1 MTEESWDAVV
11 IGAGPAGLSAAQ
23 MLGRAQRR
31 TLVIDAGMPRN
42 RFAAHMHGVLGQDGR
57 PPRELLT
64 QGRRE
69 VEAYGVE
76 VRAAT
81 VARVD
86 DRGAHLDVVLD
97 GVLDRGAV
105 ETTRAIIIATGL
117 LDDLPG
123 IPGLAERWGSGVLHC
138 PYCHGWEVRGRRLG
152 VLLTSPLGLH
162 QAQLVRQWS
171 ETVVVFAAA
180 VHPLDPDVAR
190 RLAARGVEIVTQPVV
205 EVLGAGADV
214 TGARL
219 ADGRVVEIDALFT
232 AGVSRPLDGF
242 VAPLGLARA
251 ENPAGSFLAVDET
264 GRTSHP
270 RIWAAG
276 NVVNPGANVPL
287 SMGAGAMAG
296 ATLNAALVEE
306 DFDRAEASLAG
317 REGSG
322 DHAVIVASG
331 DHVGHGAE
339 GVHGGSPAH
348 AAGHAPPAHLSEGAV
363 DAEPA
368 TFWEQRYAEADRVWS
383 GRPNATLVEVASAL
397 PPGRALDLGCGEG
410 ADAIWLAGRGWEATG
425 VDISPTAVAR
435 AADAA
440 RAARVD
446 ARFVAADLATFGL
459 DELFDLVT
467 ASFLHSPVAL
477 DRADALRRA
486 AERVAVGGRLLVIAH
501 AAPPPWASA
510 EHVRDH
516 VFVGPAEDLA
526 ALALDPQV
534 WTTEIAD
541 VRTREAVAPDGSAA
555 QLEDGVV
562 LVRRLR

>member
-1 MTEESWDAVV
+1 MTEHAWDVVV

-57 PPRELLT
+57 PPRELLA

-76 VRAAT
+76 VRSAS

-86 DRGAHLDVVLD
+86 DRGAHLDVVLE
-97 GVLDRGAV
+97 GGAV
-105 ETTRAIIIATGL
+105 ETTRAVIIATGL
-117 LDDLPG
+117 VDDLPG
-123 IPGLAERWGSGVLHC
+123 IPGIAERWGSGVLHC

-180 VHPLDPDVAR
+180 IHPLDPDVAR
-190 RLAARGVEIVTQPVV
+190 RLAARGVEIVTEPVV
-205 EVLGAGADV
+205 EVLGEGSEV
-214 TGARL
+214 TGVRL
-219 ADGRVVEIDALFT
+219 RDGRFVAVDALFT

-242 VAPLGLARA
+242 VAHLDLERT
-251 ENPAGSFLAVDET
+251 ENPAGSFLAVDQA

-276 NVVNPGANVPL
+276 NVVAPGANVPL

-296 ATLNAALVEE
+296 ATVNAALVEE
-306 DFDRAEASLAG
+306 DFDRAEEAH
-317 REGSG
+317 GS
-322 DHAVIVASG
+322 
-331 DHVGHGAE
+331 HGAP
-339 GVHGGSPAH
+339 GAGSAHG
-348 AAGHAPPAHLSEGAV
+348 AGHAAPAHLSQGTA
-363 DAEPA
+363 DPAPA

-383 GRPNATLVEVASAL
+383 GRPNAALVDVVGAL

-410 ADAIWLAGRGWEATG
+410 ADAIWLAGRGWDVSG

-435 AADAA
+435 ATDAA
-440 RAARVD
+440 RAAGVD
-446 ARFVAADLATFGL
+446 ARFVAADLATL
-459 DELFDLVT
+459 TDDDAFDLVT

-477 DRADALRRA
+477 DRTDALRRA
-486 AERVAVGGRLLVIAH
+486 AERVSVGGRLLIITH
-501 AAPPPWASA
+501 AAPPPWASP

-516 VFVGPAEDLA
+516 KFVSPADDLRG
-526 ALALDPQV
+526 LALDPET

-541 VRTREAVAPDGSAA
+541 VRTRAAVAPDGSTA

-562 LVRRLR
+562 LVRRVR

>member
-1 MTEESWDAVV
+1 MTEHSWDAVV

-57 PPRELLT
+57 APRELLA

-76 VRAAT
+76 VRAES

-97 GVLDRGAV
+97 GALRGVPDSGAV
-105 ETTRAIIIATGL
+105 QTTRAVIIATGL
-117 LDDLPG
+117 VDDLPG
-123 IPGLAERWGSGVLHC
+123 IPGLAGRWGSGVLHC

-152 VLLTSPLGLH
+152 VLLTSPVGLH

-190 RLAARGVEIVTQPVV
+190 RLAARDVEIVTEPVV
-205 EVLGAGADV
+205 DVLGEGSEV
-214 TGARL
+214 TGVRL
-219 ADGRVVEIDALFT
+219 GDGRVVAIDALFT

-242 VAPLGLARA
+242 IAHLGLERA
-251 ENPAGSFLAVDET
+251 ENPAGSFLAVDQA

-276 NVVNPGANVPL
+276 NVVAPGANVPL

-306 DFDRAEASLAG
+306 DFDRAEEAHG
-317 REGSG
+317 R
-322 DHAVIVASG
+322 HA
-331 DHVGHGAE
+331 GHGAARVHDVVP
-339 GVHGGSPAH
+339 VHGAAGAVPAH
-348 AAGHAPPAHLSEGAV
+348 PADDAADSA
-363 DAEPA
+363 PA
-368 TFWEQRYAEADRVWS
+368 TFWEQRYADADRVWS
-383 GRPNATLVEVASAL
+383 GRPNATLVDVAGAL

-410 ADAIWLAGRGWEATG
+410 ADAIWLAGRGWDVTG

-435 AADAA
+435 AVDAA
-440 RAARVD
+440 HAAGLD
-446 ARFVAADLATFGL
+446 ARFLAADLATFAT

-486 AERVAVGGRLLVIAH
+486 AERVAVGGRLLVITH

-510 EHVRDH
+510 EHVRGH
-516 VFVGPAEDLA
+516 VFISPADDLA
-526 ALALDPQV
+526 ALALDPRA

-541 VRTREAVAPDGSAA
+541 VRTRDAVAPDGSRA

-562 LVRRLR
+562 LVRRVR